1 MNNLT
6 HTYYIDFVEV
16 IIRHEKLCL
25 ICRELPSSCTLIF
38 AVNRQEYFKKN
49 KKVKKKK
56 KKTQSLIKIFLI
68 LIKKRADTKVLRS
81 LEYNSKVLRI

>member
-49 KKVKKKK
+49 KKVKKN

-68 LIKKRADTKVLRS
+68 LIKKRADTKVLRF

>member
-6 HTYYIDFVEV
+6 HTYYINFVEV

-56 KKTQSLIKIFLI
+56 KTQSLIKIFLI
-68 LIKKRADTKVLRS
+68 LIKKRADT
-81 LEYNSKVLRI
+81 E